1 MASAL
6 GAAAAGASPR
16 DRTKEIPMATTVL
29 DPHAQLRALYQSL
42 LTDHARFDEFKRML
56 ALYDVPADKPEEPT
70 EAAALREQL
79 NDRIREW
86 LGGDFDG
93 MDAQQTRLWKAIL
106 VENRI
111 NVALSPWKES
121 NFW

>member
-1 MASAL
+1 
-6 GAAAAGASPR
+6 
-16 DRTKEIPMATTVL
+16 MATTTL
-29 DPHAQLRALYQSL
+29 DPHTQLRALYQSL

-56 ALYDVPADKPEEPT
+56 ALYDVNEDARAEEPEE
-70 EAAALREQL
+70 AAVIRERL

-86 LGGDFDG
+86 LGGSFDG

-121 NFW
+121 NMW